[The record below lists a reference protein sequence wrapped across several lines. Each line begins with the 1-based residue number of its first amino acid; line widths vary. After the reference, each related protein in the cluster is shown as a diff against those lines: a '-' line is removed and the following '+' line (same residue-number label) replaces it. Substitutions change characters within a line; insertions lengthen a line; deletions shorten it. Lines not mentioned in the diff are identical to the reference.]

1 MSMFLIALLIFS
13 NFNIVSTN
21 AAAESTDTLYL
32 IGGDQTK
39 ALSPE
44 KGTTATADILPQS
57 NDKVQYV
64 VEGVNGE
71 YKGSGNA
78 ESNLFLNGLAA
89 GIGIDARI
97 SYDYDGDG
105 NWDRIEVTPLN
116 PVMATN
122 GDVVPDS
129 YEHFP
134 RVLEKESGQDHASF
148 SNGKIM
154 FEAWVRFGPGDAEL
168 KVNAP
173 SEASHIVLPYNLTLS
188 DDGNSDPGDGED
200 PGTGDEDVP
209 TPLPEEHYED
219 WELQWS
225 DEFDGAGDNLNAN
238 GVDLDKWDFQTGTG
252 SQYGL
257 DGWGNNEQQYYQE
270 ENASV
275 QDGKLVIEANK
286 EMVNGKPYTSSRLF
300 TKPTF
305 QKKYGKFEARMKL
318 PEGDG
323 FWPAF
328 WMMPQDD
335 VYGAWASSGE
345 IDIMEAKGR
354 FPHESSGAIHYGGV
368 APNNSFSGGA
378 QEFENGDSITNFH
391 VYSVEW
397 EPGEIRW
404 YVDGELFH
412 TENSWTSVGAN
423 QPAKYAFPAPFDQ
436 EFYMILNLA
445 VGGNFDGGRTP
456 DDSELPAQ
464 MEVDYV
470 RVYELTGRDYKEPVE
485 TVLDKEDLPE
495 NAKDPIDG
503 NLIWDPDYSE
513 GFTEISTDTETL
525 DTDYWNFVHVNTFA
539 GNGTVAT
546 DTLDGDTFAK
556 IDITQAGNATHAVQL
571 IQNMTLGTARHYKVS
586 FDAKAAAARNINVK
600 ASGGAS
606 RGWASYSSNE
616 SFALTQ
622 DVQSYDFTFQM
633 GAETD
638 PLARLEF
645 NLGTATGPVWIGN
658 VKVEEMEVENNDPYN
673 ENAAKEPLGNGN
685 HIYNGTFDLGN
696 MDRMTYWN
704 FDASATATAS
714 VNPDERKLN
723 VAITDGGSNVDD
735 VTLTQKGMN
744 LLQNNDYKVTFDAS
758 ADQARDV
765 KVKLVSKDASMV
777 YGQETLSLT
786 TANAEHSFTF
796 TMSDA
801 TDVEGQFV
809 VQLGGNN
816 ANVTIDNVKL
826 IRTTNNIDFDGID
839 VFPLDNGDF
848 SDGQSSWETYVH
860 NDGATASFSYA
871 NEEAKA
877 TVTGVGGQ
885 PWSIQLFQTG
895 MEFTKGIDYVLSFD
909 AKSTQNRTIS
919 AILENSTYTR
929 YIDQTVEL
937 TNQMQNY
944 SFDLKMSANDSAD
957 LKFLLGNINGSASLG
972 QHDVVIDNVVLEVKD
987 APINRPPSLRADATN
1002 TKLGQ
1007 AMEITFKDD
1016 VDWRDQV
1023 TAVRLDGQALAEED
1037 YILEAGKLTLSAD
1050 LFSEAAAYEVVVEA
1064 DGYASSSVTQNVDA
1078 NDGNLIRN
1086 GDFANNTQNWETWSG
1101 EGGAAAL
1108 AVTDGIAE
1116 FNVTALGSYD
1126 YANQFFQG
1134 PINLEIGKTYELSFK
1149 ASSTIERPTQV
1160 ELFGEGSARV
1170 PFNFT
1175 TAMETYKHE
1184 FTATKAALTLNFMLG
1199 DVVNSGETTPTEAH
1213 TVSFDDFV
1221 LKEKVEEPTE
1231 PEKDWVEVGENLVID
1246 SGFDTT
1252 TTFGTAPDNLVDG
1265 WNIFNQGDHEPWAGL
1280 AAFDVENGELKV
1292 NIQQVGWAWW
1302 QIQLLQNLDV
1312 PAGMYKIALDVQSD
1326 VARPMSVELAGSEI
1340 QTFNVDNNKQTYE
1353 AVIEVGA
1360 DGVKQLLIG
1369 LGRGENDPELT
1380 APYNMVIDNVR
1391 LIEVEEDT
1399 GTEDPGTEDPG
1410 TEDPGTEDPGTEDPG
1425 TEDPGTEDPGTE
1437 DPGTEDPGTEDP
1449 GTEDPGT
1456 EDPGNENKNV
1466 TVDDKKVNELAD
1478 GGTLEVNLNASQKTL
1493 KLTAAQVAKLKL
1505 KNAVIHVNKDG
1516 IDMMIPASNLVGEG
1530 DVEITME
1537 RFQDNPDALSP
1548 VYDFTIKQGDTIID
1562 NFENPVTLKFKVD
1575 ESKVDKP
1582 DDVKLYYYDEDSGE
1596 WVLIGGTY
1604 ADGYVTAETSHF
1616 STFTVFEIAEKED
1629 PVTEEPEPVTD
1640 APDEDKDVEL
1650 PDTASNMFNLL
1661 LIGGVLLLLGMFV
1674 LFRKIIFIR
1683 E

>member
-1 MSMFLIALLIFS
+1 MLRKWIVMFLIALLIFS
-13 NFNIVSTN
+13 NFSIVSTT
-21 AAAESTDTLYL
+21 AAVESTDTLYL
-32 IGGDQTK
+32 IGGDQTRT
-39 ALSPE
+39 LSSE
-44 KGTTATADILPQS
+44 NGTTATADILPQS
-57 NDKVQYV
+57 NEKMQYV

-78 ESNLFLNGLAA
+78 EVNLYLNGLAP

-122 GDVVPDS
+122 GEVAPDS

-154 FEAWVRFGPGDAEL
+154 FEAWVRFGSADAEL

-173 SEASHIVLPYNLTLS
+173 SEASHIVLPYNLILS
-188 DDGNSDPGDGED
+188 DDGGSGPGDDED

-209 TPLPEEHYED
+209 TPLPSEHYED
-219 WELQWS
+219 WELHWS
-225 DEFDGAGDNLNAN
+225 DEFDGTGDNLNAN
-238 GVDLDKWDFQTGTG
+238 GVDLNKWDFQTGTG

-270 ENASV
+270 DNARV
-275 QDGKLVIEANK
+275 EDGKLVIEANK
-286 EMVNGKPYTSSRLF
+286 EEVNGKPYTSARLF

-328 WMMPQDD
+328 WMMPQED
-335 VYGAWASSGE
+335 VYGTWASSGE

-368 APNNSFSGGA
+368 SPNNSFSGGA
-378 QEFENGDSITNFH
+378 QEFEDGDSITNFH

-404 YVDGELFH
+404 YVDGKLFH
-412 TENSWTSVGAN
+412 TENNWTSVGAN

-485 TVLDKEDLPE
+485 TALEKEDLPE

-513 GFTEISTDTETL
+513 GFTEISTDSETL
-525 DTDYWNFVHVNTFA
+525 DTEYWNFVHVNTFG
-539 GNGTVAT
+539 GNGSIAT
-546 DTLDGDTFAK
+546 DTLDGDSFAK

-586 FDAKAAAARNINVK
+586 FDAKAAATRNINVK

-616 SFALTQ
+616 SFALT
-622 DVQSYDFTFQM
+622 DEVQSYDFTFQM

-645 NLGTATGPVWIGN
+645 NLGTTTGPVWIGN
-658 VKVEEMEVENNDPYN
+658 VKVEEIQVENNDPYN
-673 ENAAKEPLGNGN
+673 ENAAKEPLGDGN
-685 HIYNGTFDLGN
+685 HIYNGTFDLGD

-704 FDASATATAS
+704 FDASDGTATAS
-714 VNPDERKLN
+714 VNPEERRLN
-723 VAITDGGSNVDD
+723 VAITDGGSNIDD
-735 VTLTQKGMN
+735 VTLTQKGIN

-758 ADQARDV
+758 ADQARDIEV
-765 KVKLVSKDASMV
+765 ELLSKDGSTV

-786 TANAEHSFTF
+786 TANSEHSFTF
-796 TMSDA
+796 TMNDS

-816 ANVTIDNVKL
+816 ANVTIDNVKV

-848 SDGQSSWETYVH
+848 SDGQTFWETYVH
-860 NDGATASFSYA
+860 NDGAAASFSFA

-885 PWSIQLFQTG
+885 PWGIQLFQSG
-895 MEFTKGIDYVLSFD
+895 MEFTKGIEYVLSFD
-909 AKSTQNRTIS
+909 AKSTQNRTIG
-919 AILENSTYTR
+919 AILENATYTR

-944 SFDLKMSANDSAD
+944 SFDVKMPATDTAD
-957 LKFLLGNINGSASLG
+957 LKFLLGSIDGSASLG

-987 APINRPPSLRADATN
+987 APINRPPSLKADVTN

-1016 VDWRDQV
+1016 ADWRDHV
-1023 TAVRLDGQALAEED
+1023 TAVKLDGQALAAED
-1037 YILEAGKLTLSAD
+1037 YTLEAGKLILSAD
-1050 LFSEAAAYEVVVEA
+1050 LFSEATAYEVVVES
-1064 DGYASSSVTQNVDA
+1064 DGYASSAVTQNVDA

-1101 EGGAAAL
+1101 EGGAAAF
-1108 AVTDGIAE
+1108 AVTNGIAE
-1116 FNVTALGSYD
+1116 LNVTALGSYD

-1134 PINLEIGKTYELSFK
+1134 PINLEVGKTYELSFK
-1149 ASSTIERPTQV
+1149 ASSTIERPIQA

-1175 TAMETYKHE
+1175 TAMETYSHE
-1184 FTATKAALTLNFMLG
+1184 FTATEAVMTLNFMLG
-1199 DVVNSGETTPTEAH
+1199 DVVNGGETTPTEAH

-1221 LKEKVEEPTE
+1221 LKEKVEEPQE
-1231 PEKDWVEVGENLVID
+1231 PEKDWVEIGENLVID
-1246 SGFDTT
+1246 GGFDTT

-1265 WNIFNQGDHEPWAGL
+1265 WNIFNQGDHEPWAGK
-1280 AAFDVENGELKV
+1280 AAFNVENGELKV
-1292 NIQQVGWAWW
+1292 NVQQVGWAWW

-1312 PAGMYKIALDVQSD
+1312 PAGMYKVSFDAKSD
-1326 VARPMSVELAGSEI
+1326 EERPMSVELAGSEI
-1340 QTFNVDNNKQTYE
+1340 QTFTVGNNMQTYE

-1391 LIEVEEDT
+1391 LIEVEED
-1399 GTEDPGTEDPG
+1399 PGTEDPG

-1425 TEDPGTEDPGTE
+1425 TED
-1437 DPGTEDPGTEDP
+1437 
-1449 GTEDPGT
+1449 
-1456 EDPGNENKNV
+1456 KNV
-1466 TVDDKKVNELAD
+1466 TLDDKVVNELAD
-1478 GGTLEVNLNASQKTL
+1478 DGTIEVNLDASQETL
-1493 KLTAAQVAKLKL
+1493 KLTAAQVAKLKQ
-1505 KNAVIHVNKDG
+1505 KNAIIHVNKDG
-1516 IDMMIPASNLVGEG
+1516 IDMMIPASNLSGDG
-1530 DVEITME
+1530 DVVIKME

-1548 VYDFTIKQGDTIID
+1548 VYDFSIKQGDTIID
-1562 NFENPVTLKFKVD
+1562 SFENPITLKFKVD
-1575 ESKVDKP
+1575 ESKVDNP
-1582 DDVKLYYYDEDSGE
+1582 DDVKLYYYDENNGE

-1604 ADGYVTAETSHF
+1604 ADGYVIAETSHF
-1616 STFTVFEIAEKED
+1616 STFTVFEIAEKEL
-1629 PVTEEPEPVTD
+1629 PVTEEPEPVVDT
-1640 APDEDKDVEL
+1640 PDDDKDEEL
-1650 PDTASNMFNLL
+1650 PDTASNMFNFL
-1661 LIGGVLLLLGMFV
+1661 LIGGVLLLLGMLV
-1674 LFRKIIFIR
+1674 LFRKRIFIR
-1683 E
+1683 G